1 MSDNKEE
8 VNTNKKG
15 SSKTPIIIVI
25 AVVVI
30 ALIALVVYFIS
41 GNKTMTCTQTM
52 DQSQMKMEAEAKI
65 SFSMNKADK
74 VDAEFTIELKDRYIP
89 YKDTFI
95 KEFKKQYSTYEKKYE
110 IKPKYEET
118 DKGLKMS
125 FSASNN
131 SFQKAMSISSNKNS
145 YNQVKEDME
154 KAGYTCK

>member
-8 VNTNKKG
+8 VKTKTGG
-15 SSKTPIIIVI
+15 SSKTPIIVVI
-25 AVVVI
+25 AVIVI
-30 ALIALVVYFIS
+30 ALIALVVYFVS
-41 GNKTMTCTQTM
+41 GNKTLTCTQTM

-74 VDAEFTIELKDRYIP
+74 VDATFNIELKDRYIP
-89 YKDTFI
+89 YKDTFV

-118 DKGLKMS
+118 DTGLKMS

-145 YNQVKEDME
+145 YSQVKEDME

>member
-131 SFQKAMSISSNKNS
+131 SFQKAMAISSNKNS
-145 YNQVKEDME
+145 YDQVKKDME